1 MSVFDHLDELAVLGP
16 VVRHVAVRVANV
28 RSAPALGNNVV
39 GKTTA
44 GGEVIGFVVE
54 GAEVE
59 GDRRWL
65 LIGEGHYV
73 HFSVLS

>member
-1 MSVFDHLDELAVLGP
+1 MSVFDHLDELAALGP
-16 VVRHVAVRVANV
+16 VVRHVAVKVANV
-28 RSAPALGNNVV
+28 RSAPELGDNVV

-54 GAEVE
+54 GAEVD

-65 LIGEGHYV
+65 LVGEGRYIHM
-73 HFSVLS
+73 SVLW